1 MRPPLLSSA
10 LLSLCL
16 TAFAHA
22 EEIPTNPN
30 RELVSDSPERCVNL
44 RRIDQLEVIDNR
56 SILFFM
62 KGKQIYLNDLP
73 RPCNGLS
80 RHETIMYKTSLNEL
94 CNVDII
100 TVLNSVGSGFLP
112 GISCGLGNFYPI
124 TKENADTLK
133 KQSRER

>member
-1 MRPPLLSSA
+1 
-10 LLSLCL
+10 
-16 TAFAHA
+16 
-22 EEIPTNPN
+22 
-30 RELVSDSPERCVNL
+30 
-44 RRIDQLEVIDNR
+44 
-56 SILFFM
+56 
-62 KGKQIYLNDLP
+62 
-73 RPCNGLS
+73 
-80 RHETIMYKTSLNEL
+80 MYKTSLNEL